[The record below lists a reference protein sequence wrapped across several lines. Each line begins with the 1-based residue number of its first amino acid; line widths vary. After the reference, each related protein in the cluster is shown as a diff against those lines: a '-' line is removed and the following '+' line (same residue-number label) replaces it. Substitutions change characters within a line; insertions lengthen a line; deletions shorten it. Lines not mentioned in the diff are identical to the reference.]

1 MSDYPLISIVIP
13 FFNRESTLKYCV
25 NSILNQEYE
34 NWELILV
41 DDGSNDNSALV
52 CKAFV
57 ASDSRIKYFYQKIKA
72 QDPHVILV

>member
-57 ASDSRIKYFYQKIKA
+57 ASDSRINTFTKKSRCRTRT
-72 QDPHVILV
+72 

>member
-34 NWELILV
+34 NWELIII
-41 DDGSNDNSALV
+41 DDCSKDNSLQIANNN
-52 CKAFV
+52 
-57 ASDSRIKYFYQKIKA
+57 ASREKRIKVLKRSEEHTF
-72 QDPHVILV
+72 